1 MSPTA
6 MLFVFF
12 VVFLLLHIPIG
23 YCLGLSAMLTLLLT
37 DLMPL
42 SFMVQSFVAAAN
54 SFPLLA
60 IPFFVLAGDLML
72 QGGISQRL
80 VDLGR
85 ALFGHLTG
93 ALSIICVFCCA
104 IFAALSGSGPATV
117 AAIGG
122 LLIPSMIEEDYDPA
136 FAGVISATAGT
147 LGPIIPPSIVFAIY
161 GVACGVSISDM
172 FMAGFLPGLSMALAL
187 AFVAWRTS
195 KKRGFGIKRERST
208 PRQCLS
214 ALNKAK
220 MGSDRPA
227 DHSRR
232 NLWWHL
238 HPHGSRGHRLR
249 IRSDRGVVRLQGDQ
263 SLSAVLYFFP
273 FRFDL
278 RHLPDSV
285 GRRSGIW
292 PYPYARAGPADDHE
306 FH

>member
-6 MLFVFF
+6 MLFLFF

-23 YCLGLSAMLTLLLT
+23 YCLGMSAMLTLLLT

-85 ALFGHLTG
+85 ALFGHVTG

-122 LLIPSMIEEDYDPA
+122 LLIPSMIEEKYDPA
-136 FAGVISATAGT
+136 FAQCH
-147 LGPIIPPSIVFAIY
+147 L
-161 GVACGVSISDM
+161 VS
-172 FMAGFLPGLSMALAL
+172 
-187 AFVAWRTS
+187 
-195 KKRGFGIKRERST
+195 K
-208 PRQCLS
+208 
-214 ALNKAK
+214 
-220 MGSDRPA
+220 
-227 DHSRR
+227 
-232 NLWWHL
+232 
-238 HPHGSRGHRLR
+238 
-249 IRSDRGVVRLQGDQ
+249 
-263 SLSAVLYFFP
+263 
-273 FRFDL
+273 
-278 RHLPDSV
+278 
-285 GRRSGIW
+285 
-292 PYPYARAGPADDHE
+292 
-306 FH
+306 